1 MPLTHS
7 STIDDVA
14 DALELLASCSK
25 GSPISIGTAKDFVT
39 KIGGLEQQAIEAFAK
54 LYKRSSSL
62 GEKHPVKV
70 TAEYIQVEGYIWES
84 PYLLMTSFSGSSLFS
99 ELQGWSVDTSSKLF
113 EIVSEK
119 CLGEFFGESTQTRN
133 FGHPSDVGRPSEF
146 GEAVKWIASSMKV
159 PLGSGYRPPRRKDG
173 GVDIFVW
180 KEFKDGFPGVPI
192 LLIQCTIQGN
202 FQNKIGDVDTR
213 LWASWLSSD
222 IDPLV
227 GLCVPQMV
235 VKLEKWSEITTR
247 GLLFDRNRLSSM
259 GPAALEIDAISQGY
273 VKELVKQFQEVY
285 L

>member
-25 GSPISIGTAKDFVT
+25 GSPISLATAKDFVT
-39 KIGGLEQQAIEAFAK
+39 KIGGSEQQAIEAFAK
-54 LYKRSSSL
+54 LSKRSSSL

-70 TAEYIQVEGYIWES
+70 TAEYLQVEGHIWES

-99 ELQGWSVDTSSKLF
+99 DLNGWSVDTSSKLF

-119 CLGEFFGESTQTRN
+119 CLGEFFGASTQTRN

-259 GPAALEIDAISQGY
+259 GPTALEIDAISQGY